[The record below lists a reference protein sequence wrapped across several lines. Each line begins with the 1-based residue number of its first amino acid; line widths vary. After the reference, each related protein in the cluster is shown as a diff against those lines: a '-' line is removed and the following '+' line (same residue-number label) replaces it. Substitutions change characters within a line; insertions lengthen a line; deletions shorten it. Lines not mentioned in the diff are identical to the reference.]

1 VSHYYSENQDVPHSR
16 KEVSFRF
23 LDISINLITDSGIFS
38 KDHLDPG
45 SELLLKQITRQLNRN
60 TFCDVGCGYGV
71 IGITVKK
78 VFPQCD
84 VTMFDINQRA
94 VEIAIENCKLNN
106 VQCEVIK
113 SDGFENISNSF
124 DMIAIN
130 PPIRAGKPV
139 VYRLFEEI
147 EKHLYTNGILLVV
160 MRKQHG
166 AQSAKNKL
174 TEIFGNCDMIDRSM
188 GYWILK
194 STKH

>member
-1 VSHYYSENQDVPHSR
+1 MSHYYSENQDVPHSR

-23 LDISINLITDSGIFS
+23 LDIHVKLITDSGVFS

-45 SELLLKQITRQLNRN
+45 SELLLKHISKQFNQQ
-60 TFCDVGCGYGV
+60 TFCDAGCGYGA

-78 VFPQCD
+78 IFPQSS

-94 VEIAIENCKLNN
+94 VETAIENCRLNN
-106 VQCEVIK
+106 VQCEVIH
-113 SDGFENISNSF
+113 SDGFERISDSF

-130 PPIRAGKPV
+130 PPIRAGKTV
-139 VYRLFEEI
+139 IYRLFEEI
-147 EKHLYTNGILLVV
+147 EKHTNNEGVLLVV
-160 MRKQHG
+160 IRKQHG
-166 AQSAKNKL
+166 ALSAKAKL
-174 TEIFGNCDMIDRSM
+174 AEIFGNCEMIDRSM

>member
-23 LDISINLITDSGIFS
+23 LDTLIKLTTDSGVFS

-45 SELLLKQITRQLNRN
+45 SELLLKHIVKQFNQQS
-60 TFCDVGCGYGV
+60 FCDVGCGYGA

-78 VFPQCD
+78 IFPESS

-94 VEIAIENCKLNN
+94 VETAAENCKLNN
-106 VQCEVIK
+106 VQCEVIH
-113 SDGFENISNSF
+113 SDGFDKISDSF

-130 PPIRAGKPV
+130 PPIRAGKAV
-139 VYRLFEEI
+139 IYRLFEEI
-147 EKHLYTNGILLVV
+147 EKHLNKDGILLVV
-160 MRKQHG
+160 IRKQQG
-166 AQSAKNKL
+166 AQSAKTKL
-174 TEIFGNCDMIDRSM
+174 TEIFGNCDMIDRSL

-194 STKH
+194 SIKH

>member
-23 LDISINLITDSGIFS
+23 LDICITLITDSGVFS

-45 SELLLKQITRQLNRN
+45 SELLLQHISQQFNKQ
-60 TFCDVGCGYGV
+60 TFCDAGCGYGA

-78 VFPQCD
+78 LFPNSS

-94 VEIAIENCKLNN
+94 VETAIENCKSNN
-106 VQCEVIK
+106 VQCEVIH
-113 SDGFENISNSF
+113 SDGFDKISDSF

-130 PPIRAGKPV
+130 PPIRAGKTV
-139 VYRLFEEI
+139 IYRLFEEI
-147 EKHLYTNGILLVV
+147 EKHTSKEGILLVV
-160 MRKQHG
+160 IRKQHG
-166 AQSAKNKL
+166 AQSAMTKL
-174 TEIFGNCDMIDRSM
+174 IEIFGNCEMIDRSM

-194 STKH
+194 SIKH

>member
-23 LDISINLITDSGIFS
+23 LDICITLITDSGVFS

-45 SELLLKQITRQLNRN
+45 SELLLQHISQQFNKQ
-60 TFCDVGCGYGV
+60 TFCDAGCGYGA

-78 VFPQCD
+78 LFPNSS

-94 VEIAIENCKLNN
+94 VETAIENCKSNN
-106 VQCEVIK
+106 VQCEVIH
-113 SDGFENISNSF
+113 SDGFDKISDSF

-130 PPIRAGKPV
+130 PPIRAGKTV
-139 VYRLFEEI
+139 IYRLFEEI
-147 EKHLYTNGILLVV
+147 EKHTSKEGILLVV
-160 MRKQHG
+160 IRKQHG
-166 AQSAKNKL
+166 AQSAMTKL
-174 TEIFGNCDMIDRSM
+174 VEIFGNCEMIDRSM

-194 STKH
+194 SIKH

>member
-23 LDISINLITDSGIFS
+23 LDICITLITDSGVFS

-45 SELLLKQITRQLNRN
+45 SELLLQHISQQFNKQ
-60 TFCDVGCGYGV
+60 TFCDAGCGYGA

-78 VFPQCD
+78 LFPNSS

-94 VEIAIENCKLNN
+94 VETAIENCKSNN
-106 VQCEVIK
+106 VQCEVIH
-113 SDGFENISNSF
+113 SDGFDKISESF

-130 PPIRAGKPV
+130 PPIRAGKSV
-139 VYRLFEEI
+139 IYRMFEEI
-147 EKHLYTNGILLVV
+147 EKHTNKEGILLVV
-160 MRKQHG
+160 IRKQHG
-166 AQSAKNKL
+166 AQSAMTKL
-174 TEIFGNCDMIDRSM
+174 TEIFGNCEMIDRSM

-194 STKH
+194 SIKH

>member
-23 LDISINLITDSGIFS
+23 LDICITLITDSGVFS

-45 SELLLKQITRQLNRN
+45 SELLLQHISQQFNKQ
-60 TFCDVGCGYGV
+60 TFCDAGCGYGA

-78 VFPQCD
+78 LFPNSS

-94 VEIAIENCKLNN
+94 VETAIENCKSNN
-106 VQCEVIK
+106 VQCEVIH
-113 SDGFENISNSF
+113 SDGFDKISDSF

-130 PPIRAGKPV
+130 PPIRAGKIV
-139 VYRLFEEI
+139 IYRMFEEI
-147 EKHLYTNGILLVV
+147 EKHTNKEGILLVV
-160 MRKQHG
+160 IRKQHG
-166 AQSAKNKL
+166 AQSAMTKL
-174 TEIFGNCDMIDRSM
+174 IEIFGNCEMIDRSM

-194 STKH
+194 SIKH

>member
-23 LDISINLITDSGIFS
+23 LDISVTLISDSGVFS

-45 SELLLKQITRQLNRN
+45 SELLLLHIAQQFNKE
-60 TFCDVGCGYGV
+60 TFCDVGCGYGA

-78 VFPQCD
+78 LFPNSS

-94 VEIAIENCKLNN
+94 IETAIENCKLNN
-106 VQCEVIK
+106 IQCDVIH
-113 SDGFENISNSF
+113 SDGFAKISDSF

-139 VYRLFEEI
+139 IYRLFEET
-147 EKHLYTNGILLVV
+147 EKHLSMDGILLVV
-160 MRKQHG
+160 IRKQHG

-174 TEIFGNCDMIDRSM
+174 TEIFGNCEMIDRSM

-194 STKH
+194 SIKH

>member
-23 LDISINLITDSGIFS
+23 LDICITLITDSGVFS

-45 SELLLKQITRQLNRN
+45 SELLLQHISQQFNKQ
-60 TFCDVGCGYGV
+60 TFCDAGCGYGA

-78 VFPQCD
+78 LFPNSS

-94 VEIAIENCKLNN
+94 VETAIENCKSNN
-106 VQCEVIK
+106 VQCEVIH
-113 SDGFENISNSF
+113 SDGFDKISDSF

-130 PPIRAGKPV
+130 PPIRAGKTV
-139 VYRLFEEI
+139 IYRMFEEI
-147 EKHLYTNGILLVV
+147 EKHTSKEGILLVV
-160 MRKQHG
+160 IRKQHG
-166 AQSAKNKL
+166 AQSAMTKL
-174 TEIFGNCDMIDRSM
+174 IEIFGNCEMIDRSM

-194 STKH
+194 SIKH

>member
-23 LDISINLITDSGIFS
+23 LDTLITLTTDSGVFS

-45 SELLLKQITRQLNRN
+45 SELLLRNIVKQFNQQS
-60 TFCDVGCGYGV
+60 FCDAGCGYGA

-78 VFPQCD
+78 LFPESS
-84 VTMFDINQRA
+84 VTMFDINLRA
-94 VEIAIENCKLNN
+94 VDTAVENCKLNK
-106 VQCEVIK
+106 VQCEVIH
-113 SDGFENISNSF
+113 SDGFDKINDSF

-130 PPIRAGKPV
+130 PPIRAGKSV

-147 EKHLYTNGILLVV
+147 EKHTSKDGILLVV
-160 MRKQHG
+160 IRKQHG
-166 AQSAKNKL
+166 AQSAQSKL
-174 TEIFGNCDMIDRSM
+174 TEIFGNCEMIDRSM

-194 STKH
+194 SIKH